1 MDHEFSKANPYLR
14 PGSNAVLIVCFDREE
29 YTAEE
34 KASTRATARSNFLVW
49 LDMFNAYAATAASW
63 GKMTEKNL
71 Q

>member
-34 KASTRATARSNFLVW
+34 KASTRATARSNFLV
-49 LDMFNAYAATAASW
+49 
-63 GKMTEKNL
+63 
-71 Q
+71 